1 MSSINIDDKII
12 KKAGDK
18 DDVSLTEWQVE
29 EWLKCADD
37 KFYFFENYVW
47 VQAPKGKVLFEPR
60 PYQQRI
66 VKSCQ
71 ENRHVVALMG
81 RQSGKCI
88 CKDTKY
94 TVRSKVTG
102 EIYEI
107 TAEEFHTILEREVG
121 RYC

>member
-1 MSSINIDDKII
+1 MSRINIDDKLI

-18 DDVSLTEWQVE
+18 SDVPLTEWQVE
-29 EWLKCADD
+29 EWLKCAED

-47 VQAPKGKVLFEPR
+47 VQAPKGKVLFEAR
-60 PYQQRI
+60 PYQKRI
-66 VKSCQ
+66 VTACQ
-71 ENRHVVALMG
+71 ENRHIVALMG

-102 EIYEI
+102 AIYEI
-107 TAEEFHTILEREVG
+107 TAEEFHNQLEGTIENN
-121 RYC
+121 C